1 VAFSR
6 PRLTPEGAQKRA
18 KVVELRAKRW
28 SFAEIGAEVG
38 LTGQRCGQLYR
49 QTLAEIPM
57 RNVDEHR
64 AEAGELADKAVKDLL
79 TIAMDV
85 KAGLRNR
92 IDAWLAIARWEEHRA
107 RLLGTLAPLR
117 TEIMTLGGIDA
128 EIARLE
134 VELRSTSE

>member
-1 VAFSR
+1 
-6 PRLTPEGAQKRA
+6 
-18 KVVELRAKRW
+18 VELRAKRW

-49 QTLAEIPM
+49 QTLTEIPL

-64 AEAGELADKAVKDLL
+64 VEAGELADQAVRNLL

-85 KAGLRNR
+85 RAGLRNR
-92 IDAWLAIARWEEHRA
+92 IDAWLAVARWEEHRA
-107 RLLGTLAPLR
+107 RLLGTNAPLR

-134 VELRSTSE
+134 IELESQ